1 MQTYI
6 LTPLAF
12 LVSEMPVTLST
23 QLFSTLSVKL
33 RKIVP
38 VSMVANARK
47 TNSFIKI
54 MQIINSNCCETA
66 KSCAKRVIAKA
77 CLPPQFYGPRP
88 KQWSEN
94 SVKTTLF

>member
-6 LTPLAF
+6 LTSLAF

-54 MQIINSNCCETA
+54 MQIINSNCRETA